1 MVINMFFRKKA
12 ILMIH
17 GFVGGSYD
25 FGNFHNEL
33 QLYKKFDVFTYT
45 LPAHDKTIVKDVKYK
60 EWIDESIKQIEFL
73 INNGYKEIYLMG
85 HSMGGVI
92 AAYLASIYPQIKKL
106 VLAAPAFRYFYFK
119 DGKVDIKSFNETIKN
134 IPEIFKGTDT
144 EQVISR
150 ILKTPI
156 STTIEFTKLVN
167 HCQECVNN
175 INCPTLT
182 IHGNND
188 LIVPTEATEYIY
200 NSIKSTTN
208 ILVNIK
214 KLNHECFT
222 TQKSI
227 EVKNTIKEFLIKKTK
242 KKKEIINL

>member
-1 MVINMFFRKKA
+1 MFFRRKA

-17 GFVGGSYD
+17 GFVGGCYD

-33 QLYKKFDVFTYT
+33 QVYRKFDVYTYT
-45 LPAHDKTIVKDVKYK
+45 LPAHERPVVKDVTYK
-60 EWIDESIKQIEFL
+60 QWIDESKKQIEFL
-73 INNGYKEIYLMG
+73 INHGYKEIYLIG

-92 AAYLASIYPQIKKL
+92 AAYLASQYPQIKKL

-134 IPEIFKGTDT
+134 IPEIFKGTNT

-156 STTIEFTKLVN
+156 TTTIEFTKLVN
-167 HCQECVNN
+167 HCQHCVNH
-175 INCPTLT
+175 IECPTLT
-182 IHGNND
+182 IHGTED
-188 LIVPTEATEYIY
+188 LIVPTESTEFVH

-208 ILVNIK
+208 ILVNIQ

-222 TQKSI
+222 TKKSK
-227 EVKNTIKEFLIKKTK
+227 EVKEIIKEFLIKKPK
-242 KKKEIINL
+242 KKKEIIDI